1 MWDDVLVVAPYNVQV
16 TLLGERLASRGVR
29 VGTVD
34 KFLDTAKSSSSKS
47 TRKGSFNGAIHPLLP
62 VVL

>member
-29 VGTVD
+29 VDTVD
-34 KFLDTAKSSSSKS
+34 KFP
-47 TRKGSFNGAIHPLLP
+47 RP
-62 VVL
+62 VIQTPERS